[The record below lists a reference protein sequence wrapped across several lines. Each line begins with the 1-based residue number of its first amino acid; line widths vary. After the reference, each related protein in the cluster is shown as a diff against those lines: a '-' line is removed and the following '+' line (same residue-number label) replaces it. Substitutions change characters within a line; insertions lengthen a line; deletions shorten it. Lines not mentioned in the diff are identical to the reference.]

1 MKAIVKYA
9 LGEGNIELRDVPESV
24 PGPHQVKIEVK
35 AAGVCGSDIHIYHS
49 DIKLALRPPVVMGHE
64 FAGVIAEIGP
74 QVTGFQVGERVTSE
88 TAAYVCGK
96 CLSCRAGNYNTC
108 AEKKLT
114 GYVYDGCFARYC
126 VVDAK
131 RVHRLPENV
140 DFIAGALTEPL
151 ACCVH
156 AVLELT
162 TISAGDVVAITGPG
176 PIGLLCLQLVKA
188 AGGYAIVCGTS
199 QDTER
204 LKVARSLGADLAVD
218 VQQQDALE
226 VVQGLTDGEGAD
238 VVLECS
244 GVPAGARLALNLVRR
259 RGQYTQV
266 GLFGRPFEIDFELIA
281 YRELRVT
288 GSLGQK
294 WTAWR
299 RALALM
305 ERGLVNTRP
314 LVSHIFPLTEWREAF
329 RAFEEKKGL
338 KIILQPDESAD

>member
-9 LGEGNIELRDVPESV
+9 PGEGNVELRDVPEPR
-24 PGPHQVKIEVK
+24 PGPGQVKIEVK

-64 FAGVIAEIGP
+64 FSGVIAEVGAG
-74 QVTGFQVGERVTSE
+74 VSGFQVGERVTSE
-88 TAAYVCGK
+88 TAAYVCGH

-108 AEKKLT
+108 PEKKLT
-114 GYVYDGCFARYC
+114 GYVFDGCFARYC
-126 VVDAK
+126 VVDA
-131 RVHRLPENV
+131 RRLHRLPENV
-140 DFIAGALTEPL
+140 DFVAGALTEPL

-156 AVLELT
+156 AILELT

-176 PIGLLCLQLVKA
+176 PIGLLGLQLVKA
-188 AGGYAIVCGTS
+188 AGGYAIVCGAS
-199 QDTER
+199 QDAER
-204 LKVARSLGADLAVD
+204 LKVARSLGADRTVD
-218 VQQQDALE
+218 VQAEDTLA

-244 GVPAGARLALNLVRR
+244 GVPAGARLGLNLVRR

-305 ERGLVNTRP
+305 ERGLVKTRP
-314 LVSHIFPLTEWREAF
+314 LVSHTFPLTAWREAF
-329 RAFEEKKGL
+329 QVFEEKRGL
-338 KIILQPDESAD
+338 KIILDPA